1 MSLRLQIRKE
11 LDYRFIYKNL
21 ELKQKVLKVLINNVK
36 LPAVF
41 KRTVMFKLHSLQNM
55 RKSISFFTRF
65 CVSSGRTRGVYRFFK
80 LARSS
85 IKRFYIAGYLPALQK
100 SS

>member
-1 MSLRLQIRKE
+1 MSLRIQIKKE
-11 LDYRFIYKNL
+11 LDSRFIYKNL

-36 LPAVF
+36 LPAIF
-41 KRTVMFKLHSLQNM
+41 KRKIMFKLHLLQNM
-55 RKSISFFTRF
+55 KKSISFFTRF
-65 CVSSGRTRGVYRFFK
+65 CISSGRTRGVYRFFK

-85 IKRFYIAGYLPALQK
+85 IKRFYVAGYLPAIQK